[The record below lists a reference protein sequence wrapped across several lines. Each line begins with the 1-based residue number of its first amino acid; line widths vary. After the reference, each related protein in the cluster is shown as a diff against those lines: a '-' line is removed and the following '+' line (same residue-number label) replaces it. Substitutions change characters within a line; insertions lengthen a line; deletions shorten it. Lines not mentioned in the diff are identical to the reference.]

1 MLTIRLRRMGKRDR
15 AFYRF
20 VVSDSRKTP
29 TASAVEEVG
38 HYDPLHK
45 EIQLDRERIDYWVGN
60 GATLSNSVKTLIHR
74 ADHGGLAKP
83 GTAAKAEPTATQKE
97 ATPKEAAPKEEATPE
112 TAKKEAKDDEA
123 AEKKAEETKA
133 EAKPPEATK
142 AADAKAGAATT
153 GAAETK
159 SAEQESAEAEGES
172 AKEDTESA

>member
-38 HYDPLHK
+38 HYDPLQK
-45 EIQLDRERIDYWVGN
+45 EIQLDRERIDYWVGH
-60 GATLSNSVKTLIHR
+60 GATLSNSVKSLIHR

-83 GTAAKAEPTATQKE
+83 GTAAKAEPTATK
-97 ATPKEAAPKEEATPE
+97 KEAAPKEAAAEEAAAE
-112 TAKKEAKDDEA
+112 EAVKKEAKDDEA
-123 AEKKAEETKA
+123 AETKAEETKA
-133 EAKPPEATK
+133 EEKPPAETK
-142 AADAKAGAATT
+142 AADTKAEAETT

-159 SAEQESAEAEGES
+159 SAEDEAAEAADES